1 MNCRPTFTK
10 RIIKKPVGY
19 EDKMKLVVTNEIS
32 KIMSKR
38 YSIYALPSLTL
49 NSAYETVFGEVI
61 TLRDVI
67 KSNVKTNLKILINN
81 QQLNDL
87 WALVKLVINYIY
99 SQNDIELIL
108 DSYIIEEPSDEELAN
123 NNEYQTAISKV
134 GKYKTLLKSKGYKVE
149 LMPKDID
156 FNTSESYDIY

>member
-10 RIIKKPVGY
+10 RIIKKPVNY
-19 EDKMKLVVTNEIS
+19 EDKMRLVVTNEIL
-32 KIMSKR
+32 KTMSKR
-38 YSIYALPSLTL
+38 YSVYSLPRITL
-49 NSAYETVFGEVI
+49 ESAYETVFGEVI

-108 DSYIIEEPSDEELAN
+108 DSYIIDEPSDEELQTN
-123 NNEYQTAISKV
+123 QEYQTALSKV
-134 GKYKTLLKSKGYKVE
+134 GKYKTLLKSHGYKTE
-149 LMPKDID
+149 LIPKDID